1 MQDHKSLQLQDE
13 ETPLWVPS
21 DTPTHHTLTNPP
33 HSELVPLTLLSELCS
48 QKCQKTVG
56 AGWTKQN
63 SDSWNWL
70 NYQSK
75 HQVMVLPSW
84 SGVKDVGF
92 CQVHC
97 SINYAMIHCPR
108 TTCDGVSTKSVSSQN
123 DPKEQIRWSLH
134 ITWMRCPNS
143 WNKVLTSSWEIV
155 EGISAVEGGKLQI
168 MHATGNYK

>member
-1 MQDHKSLQLQDE
+1 MPK
-13 ETPLWVPS
+13 
-21 DTPTHHTLTNPP
+21 
-33 HSELVPLTLLSELCS
+33 
-48 QKCQKTVG
+48 
-56 AGWTKQN
+56 
-63 SDSWNWL
+63 DSWRRL
-70 NYQSK
+70 NKAEQWFLELIKLSIK
-75 HQVMVLPSW
+75 ASGNGSPVLKW
-84 SGVKDVGF
+84 CERRCNTGF